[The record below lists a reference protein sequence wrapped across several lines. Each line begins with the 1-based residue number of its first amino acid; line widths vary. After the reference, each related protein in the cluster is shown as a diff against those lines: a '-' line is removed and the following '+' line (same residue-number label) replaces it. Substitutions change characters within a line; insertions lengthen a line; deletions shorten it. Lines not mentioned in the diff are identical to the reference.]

1 MFTGIIEELGTIS
14 SLVRFPHSMKMT
26 LESPFLSKGLKIGES
41 LAVNG
46 VCLTAVDIKRK
57 NVTVDIVE
65 ETIARTNLGR
75 KKVGEKMNLE
85 RALSLSGRLNG
96 HIVNGHVDG
105 LGIIKSKNNMGNFYE
120 IAFEVPPLLSNY
132 LVEKASIAL
141 DGISLTIAS
150 IKNNLF
156 TVAVIPHTLENTTL
170 NFTPVNTP
178 VNVEIDILSKYVQRH
193 VLRTE
198 AFPPVGRLPA
208 IDIDLSHIFNLGNG
222 LN

>member
-1 MFTGIIEELGTIS
+1 MFTGIIEELGAIS
-14 SLVRFPHSMKMT
+14 GLVRFPHSIKMT
-26 LESPFLSKGLKIGES
+26 FDAPLISKGLKIGES
-41 LAVNG
+41 VAVNG

-57 NVTVDIVE
+57 NITVDVVE
-65 ETIARTNLGR
+65 ETISRTNLGR
-75 KKVGEKMNLE
+75 KKVGEKVNLE

-105 LGIIKSKNNMGNFYE
+105 LGVIKAKNNMGNFFE
-120 IAFEVPPLLSNY
+120 IAFEVPALLSSY
-132 LVEKASIAL
+132 LVEKASIAI

-178 VNVEIDILSKYVQRH
+178 VNIEIDILSKYVQRH
-193 VLRTE
+193 VVRTE
-198 AFPPVGRLPA
+198 AFPHAGRLPT